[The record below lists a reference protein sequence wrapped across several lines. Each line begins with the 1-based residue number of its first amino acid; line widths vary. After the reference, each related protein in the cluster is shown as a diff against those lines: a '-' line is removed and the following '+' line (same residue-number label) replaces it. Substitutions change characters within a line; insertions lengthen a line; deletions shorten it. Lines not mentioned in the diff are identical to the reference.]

1 MKHLLLRR
9 PRTQRLLIVLA
20 LLGLAVVGT
29 DHSLNAVTE
38 AWGEFSK
45 VRTERALQSEWEAR
59 AEAIEAAAAKAREG
73 LEAGKG
79 YDAAGLV
86 AAATQLASEV
96 GLNANTDPPKTQKS
110 GPFTLHTVQLTVR
123 KTDLPALL
131 KLYRLLQ
138 PRAPYLALG
147 NVSIQADR
155 SANGTVNAR
164 LQLTAVEL
172 AK

>member
-1 MKHLLLRR
+1 MKHLLTRR
-9 PRTQRLLIVLA
+9 PRTQRLSIVLS
-20 LLGLAVVGT
+20 LLALAVVGA
-29 DHSLNAVTE
+29 DHALQAVTE
-38 AWGEFSK
+38 AWEDFSK
-45 VRTERALQSEWEAR
+45 VRAERDLQSEWEAR
-59 AEAIEAAAAKAREG
+59 AEAIETAAAKAREG

-86 AAATQLASEV
+86 AAVTQLANEA
-96 GLNANTDPPKTQKS
+96 GLSANTDPPKTQKS

-131 KLYRLLQ
+131 KLYRLIQ

-155 SANGTVNAR
+155 AANGTVNAR